1 MDKKN
6 TKPVIVMLTH
16 VVNKTATDGFLPA
29 AVNMGYPVYILTD
42 QALAHH
48 QHFSQEKLPSYPT
61 EIIGCDVFNAQAIID
76 ILLQQK
82 ITTAAIFTNSD
93 HLQTACAQA
102 ASFFNL
108 PAKDWRTC
116 YQAKNKHAMRQ
127 HLQQKNIAS
136 TWYCALNT
144 PEALQKISPPFPCVV
159 KPQQGV
165 ASMNVKLCETPAQ
178 LEGFCLDFWQN
189 MPGQALIIEE
199 FIQGSSFT
207 LETLG
212 DGENIIALG
221 GFDVEI
227 SQPPYFI
234 ENNAHWIDNITS
246 EHRVAAFEQIKAFGV
261 NLGSCHSEFILTE
274 QGPKLVEINY
284 RSIGGNKEFLLNE
297 LANFDL
303 FMQIIKLHLGEKL
316 PNNLAIKGQ
325 AAAYYYTAE
334 QAGELIKQPEDFE
347 QHHPNFIKLENLR
360 KMGST
365 IELSHSDRDRLSIL
379 TAYAKDKTP
388 KNASSLKETIET
400 LTNSLTWEIC

>member
-1 MDKKN
+1 MEN
-6 TKPVIVMLTH
+6 TITKPAIILLTH

-29 AVNMGYPVYILTD
+29 AINMGYPVYIFTD

-48 QHFSQEKLPSYPT
+48 QHFSQAELPGYPT
-61 EIIGCDVFNAQAIID
+61 EIIACDVFNAQAIID
-76 ILLQQK
+76 VVLQQQ
-82 ITTAAIFTNSD
+82 IPTAAIFTNSD

-102 ASFFNL
+102 ASFFDL

-116 YQAKNKHAMRQ
+116 YQAKNKHAMRK
-127 HLQQKNIAS
+127 HLRQKNIAS

-144 PEALQKISPPFPCVV
+144 LEVLQQMTPPFPCVV

-165 ASMNVKLCETPAQ
+165 ASMDVKLCETPAQ
-178 LEGFCLDFWQN
+178 LEGFCHDFWQN

-207 LETLG
+207 IETLG
-212 DGENIIALG
+212 DSENIIALG

-234 ENNAHWIDNITS
+234 ESNAHWIDNINS
-246 EHRVAAFEQIKAFGV
+246 EHRASAFEQIKAFGV

-325 AAAYYYTAE
+325 AAAYYYTAK
-334 QAGELIKQPEDFE
+334 QAGELTKQPDDFE
-347 QHHPNFIKLENLR
+347 HHHPHFIKLENLK

-379 TAYAKDKTP
+379 TAYAKGKSSP
-388 KNASSLKETIET
+388 NSSSLKESIKT
-400 LTNSLTWEIC
+400 LTNNLTWEIC